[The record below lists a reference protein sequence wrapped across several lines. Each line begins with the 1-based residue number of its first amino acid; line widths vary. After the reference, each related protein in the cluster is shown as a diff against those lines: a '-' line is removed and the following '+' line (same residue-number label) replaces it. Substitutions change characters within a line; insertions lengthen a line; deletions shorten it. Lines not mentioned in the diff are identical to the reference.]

1 MEPGAQDLEQI
12 TARLEQIA
20 TELSGDSD
28 EERAAELV
36 REASELA
43 AAAGKAVESA
53 LQAAT
58 DTSPR

>member
-1 MEPGAQDLEQI
+1 MEGQPDLESI
-12 TARLEQIA
+12 SAKLEQVA
-20 TELSGDSD
+20 TELGSDPD

-43 AAAGKAVESA
+43 AAAGRAVESA

>member
-1 MEPGAQDLEQI
+1 MEGPPDLESI
-12 TARLEQIA
+12 SAKLERVA
-20 TELSGDSD
+20 TELGSDPD

-43 AAAGKAVESA
+43 AAAGRAVESA